1 MYRLVYVYL
10 CLFLHSPAFTENFD
24 HHCPWVSMCG
34 YHPFSLLLPPSISP
48 LCLLFQLMF
57 DQKLLIITVQRWVH
71 PRHISVAV
79 LSCDCHMPFLVG
91 HMTIRWLVCFFM
103 QVGNCVAKR
112 NYRYFYLFLV
122 TITIGCIYVMG
133 CNVAVIV
140 IGECWQDKQT
150 NKQTSINKV
159 FTCLVFFS
167 LFSFERG

>member
-10 CLFLHSPAFTENFD
+10 CLFLHSPAYYRKFWSSLSVGKYVWLSSFLSAPPTLYLSALFALSTNVWSETFD
-24 HHCPWVSMCG
+24 HHCPAVSSSTSHGCCTVMWLS
-34 YHPFSLLLPPSISP
+34 HALSARSHDHQVTS
-48 LCLLFQLMF
+48 MF
-57 DQKLLIITVQRWVH
+57 FI
-71 PRHISVAV
+71 
-79 LSCDCHMPFLVG
+79 
-91 HMTIRWLVCFFM
+91 

-150 NKQTSINKV
+150 NKQTSNNKV
-159 FTCLVFFS
+159 FTPVWFSS